1 MSHRTK
7 FAAALLL
14 ALAQPAIAAN
24 NYPVVLVHGFL
35 GFGPEQ
41 YKRTGFKYWGGF
53 DDIAE
58 HMRHHQGEHQILAA
72 SVGSIS
78 SSWDRS
84 AELYYQ
90 IKGGCVDYGSVHT
103 TRADHVAE
111 RRPPG
116 KCWATDPSHNPN
128 NYPIALYPA
137 WDAQHP
143 VHLIGHS
150 QGGQTIRA
158 LIQLLEHGSPHGDE
172 GGGELYQG
180 GKSGWVASATTL
192 AAPHDGTSLRDAMTD
207 FGPFIAHGRW
217 HRRHRQSG
225 RQRPRARLA
234 AAAVRH
240 RTAGQRIGRQ
250 ATSSGLW
257 PRRSGIRTISIRRN
271 GKWGRTGRVNSTP
284 GSRPRPTSTT
294 SRWPIPPPK
303 RAPLLQ
309 RHRPHAGLL
318 PEPEIPV
325 SKARH
330 GAADQALFRRMDRA
344 VHRPAGPRFVHP
356 VRAGTGQ
363 GRRTLVRQRRRGQ
376 HCEHALLRPG
386 RRCAISTAPPSRAAG
401 TSCKPTAPTTT
412 ST

>member
-207 FGPFIAHGRW
+207 FGPFIAHGGLSIGAIANPGGSG
-217 HRRHRQSG
+217 HGLDLQLQQFGIERQANESDAKL
-225 RQRPRARLA
+225 PRAGYGH
-234 AAAVRH
+234 AVLESGQFRFGAMGNG
-240 RTAGQRIGRQ
+240 AGR
-250 ATSSGLW
+250 
-257 PRRSGIRTISIRRN
+257 
-271 GKWGRTGRVNSTP
+271 
-284 GSRPRPTSTT
+284 
-294 SRWPIPPPK
+294 
-303 RAPLLQ
+303 
-309 RHRPHAGLL
+309 
-318 PEPEIPV
+318 
-325 SKARH
+325 
-330 GAADQALFRRMDRA
+330 GA
-344 VHRPAGPRFVHP
+344 
-356 VRAGTGQ
+356 
-363 GRRTLVRQRRRGQ
+363 
-376 HCEHALLRPG
+376 
-386 RRCAISTAPPSRAAG
+386 
-401 TSCKPTAPTTT
+401 
-412 ST
+412 